1 VSVTPVSVQRM
12 GKGASVYS
20 KTGTDE
26 NQNSAVTA
34 DLLNAHYGSISTD
47 TEYEA
52 PPPKCTVNSRS
63 TSQPITEMES
73 I

>member
-1 VSVTPVSVQRM
+1 MSVTSVSVQRL
-12 GKGASVYS
+12 GKGTSVNS

-34 DLLNAHYGSISTD
+34 DLLKADYGSISTD
-47 TEYEA
+47 SEYKA